1 MNHTE
6 ASVIVPAYN
15 VEKYIARCID
25 SLLAQSL
32 RDIEII
38 AVDDG
43 STDETGHILDEYQ
56 QKSPDRIKV
65 FHVANQGVSHARNYG
80 IGKATGNCLAF
91 VDSDDWVHPDT
102 YQQMYRILDETD
114 SDLVF
119 CDVTQVFEAGGEERV
134 ISLDHAEGN
143 VPVAVYL
150 KEGKYIQLACNKLFK
165 REIWSSYSFENK
177 YFEDLA
183 LIPPIVSH
191 CKKIA
196 YAGQAVYYYYRREL
210 AFFVMNSKVS

>member
-1 MNHTE
+1 MGKCAYMNHTE
-6 ASVIVPAYN
+6 VSVIVPAYN

-183 LIPPIVSH
+183 
-191 CKKIA
+191 
-196 YAGQAVYYYYRREL
+196 
-210 AFFVMNSKVS
+210 FFVMNSKVS